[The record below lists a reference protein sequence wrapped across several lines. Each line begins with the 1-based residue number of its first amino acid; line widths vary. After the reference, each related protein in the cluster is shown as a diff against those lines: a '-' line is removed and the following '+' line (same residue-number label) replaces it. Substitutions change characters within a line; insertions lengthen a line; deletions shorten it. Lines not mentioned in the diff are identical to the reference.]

1 MLTEKVEFCLCV
13 LVVGGEL
20 YIAMQLYDCT
30 VRLIAPWRHS
40 WVLQNLQWTDRQ
52 ESELIIQFNIAL
64 SSNPELC
71 LEFQVSSSTGS

>member
-30 VRLIAPWRHS
+30 VRLIAP
-40 WVLQNLQWTDRQ
+40 
-52 ESELIIQFNIAL
+52 
-64 SSNPELC
+64 
-71 LEFQVSSSTGS
+71 